1 MKHQLLRDPITH
13 EPIGVLLT
21 TSPDLWDECYAP
33 ESYAP
38 DQRCSPEHDTTWA
51 ELFGLDES

>member
-1 MKHQLLRDPITH
+1 MKRQILHDPITH

-21 TSPDLWDECYAP
+21 TNPELWDECFAP
-33 ESYAP
+33 EYDPS